1 MGGGG
6 TNRRHFANSAANVLP
21 VHCSAVP
28 LLVER
33 RRLKIDVVF
42 LQVTGPDEAGNY
54 SAGTC
59 IEHIAEAL
67 AGARTVIAEHND
79 RLPWTYG
86 DTVIPAE
93 HIDLL
98 VPSSRPLVEVAGK
111 RPEAAERAVAENVAR
126 LVSNAATLQL
136 GIGGIP
142 DAMAAAL
149 SEKRGLGLHCGIIGD
164 GVVDLVESG
173 IADNRR
179 KEVDEGVTVAMMVL
193 GTRRLYDWADRN
205 KGLSVRSPSYTHD
218 PAVLANFRRF
228 VAVNSAIEVD
238 LTGQVNAETVGGRH
252 VGLIGGQVDFVRAGI
267 RSPEGRAI
275 IALPSTT
282 RDRRHSRIV
291 ARLKDGVVTTARSD
305 ADFVVT
311 EHGIAD
317 LAGLT
322 LGERARAMIA
332 IADPAFRAELSAA
345 LDRIC

>member
-1 MGGGG
+1 
-6 TNRRHFANSAANVLP
+6 
-21 VHCSAVP
+21 
-28 LLVER
+28 
-33 RRLKIDVVF
+33 
-42 LQVTGPDEAGNY
+42 
-54 SAGTC
+54 
-59 IEHIAEAL
+59 
-67 AGARTVIAEHND
+67 
-79 RLPWTYG
+79 
-86 DTVIPAE
+86 
-93 HIDLL
+93 
-98 VPSSRPLVEVAGK
+98 
-111 RPEAAERAVAENVAR
+111 
-126 LVSNAATLQL
+126 
-136 GIGGIP
+136 
-142 DAMAAAL
+142 
-149 SEKRGLGLHCGIIGD
+149 
-164 GVVDLVESG
+164 
-173 IADNRR
+173 
-179 KEVDEGVTVAMMVL
+179 
-193 GTRRLYDWADRN
+193 
-205 KGLSVRSPSYTHD
+205 
-218 PAVLANFRRF
+218 VLANFRRF